1 MKKVTWSELEK
12 AMWKFNEEHGY
23 THKGNEKRLEGIVV
37 FTEDSFTKP
46 YTEFQRSYVLTSDN
60 KAFLPH
66 QLGYSIFADCLDG
79 TDDGVR
85 IDWYM
90 RDDKMPWKVEYC
102 VLLEEGE
109 HAWKINLD

>member
-1 MKKVTWSELEK
+1 MKKITWSELEK

-23 THKGNEKRLEGIVV
+23 KYKGNEKRLEGVVV

-46 YTEFQRSYVLTSDN
+46 YTEKSRSYRFTSDN
-60 KAFLPH
+60 KAFLAN
-66 QLGYSIFADCLDG
+66 QCSNSIFADCLDG

-90 RDDKMPWKVEYC
+90 HDPKMPWKVEYC
-102 VLLEEGE
+102 YLLES
-109 HAWKINLD
+109 